1 MSVESLRFPNDL
13 TFQSKENHVRQS
25 VKKLGI
31 PQPQNDKSQKKKKN
45 FFVPQKPFDFLSLI
59 SIVYV

>member
-31 PQPQNDKSQKKKKN
+31 PQSQNDKSQKKKTFSFLKN
-45 FFVPQKPFDFLSLI
+45 LLIFFH
-59 SIVYV
+59 